1 MKYIIITSISFL
13 ILISL
18 SCKDKGVD
26 PQDNYPPGYQ
36 HDIPWLSLADSP
48 WPMHNADPQATGR
61 SKYLGPM
68 NGIIDWEFVPVGVL
82 GTGVTIDKDSTI
94 YFVTAQNSP
103 SGLNSLNQHGKL
115 KWIYKMGH
123 FENYVTPL
131 ITSDGGI
138 IISNGL
144 SNIYCINPD
153 STIRWEY
160 KIDEVSQININE
172 SLNIDL
178 DGNLYF
184 VNKVNNTLYSISKD
198 GKFNWSLSD
207 ERLKYPSNIP
217 FRTAFSPDGKTLY
230 LPGFSVTVLAVDIV
244 NKNVKWSYGNTL
256 CYALMVDSDG
266 NVYAQ
271 VSNGLVAL
279 DKDGKLKW
287 GYIVTPSDFGAD
299 ASPTIDKQGN
309 IYFATDTLYALDYT
323 GKLRWKYGLNKI
335 CYAPIIC
342 DNNGNIFVG
351 TAGGS
356 VITIVAFNS
365 NGNLLWTISDN
376 SVFPAG
382 SPAIDNDGKLI
393 YPLYHRKV
401 IAIK

>member
-13 ILISL
+13 ILINL
-18 SCKDKGVD
+18 SCKDKGVN
-26 PQDNYPPGYQ
+26 PGDNYPPGYQ
-36 HDIPWLSLADSP
+36 HDIPWPSLADSP
-48 WPMHNADPQATGR
+48 WPMNRADPQATGR
-61 SKYLGPM
+61 SKYLGPI
-68 NGIIDWEFVPVGVL
+68 NGIIDWEFVPVGIL
-82 GTGVTIDKDSTI
+82 TSGVTIDKDSTI

-115 KWIYKMGH
+115 KWLYKMGH

-138 IISNGL
+138 IFSDGL
-144 SNIYCINPD
+144 SKIYCINPD
-153 STIRWEY
+153 STIKWEY
-160 KIDEVSQININE
+160 KIEERSQINLNE

-198 GKFNWSLSD
+198 GKFNWSLRD
-207 ERLKYPSNIP
+207 ERLKRISSIP

-230 LPGFSVTVLAVDIV
+230 IPCISVTVLAVDIV
-244 NKNVKWSYGNTL
+244 NKNVKWSYGNTW
-256 CYALMVDSDG
+256 CHAITVNSDG

-271 VSNGLVAL
+271 VENGLVEL

-287 GYIVTPSDFGAD
+287 DYIVTPSDFGD
-299 ASPTIDKQGN
+299 QSLTIDKQGN
-309 IYFATDTLYALDYT
+309 IYFARDTLYALNYA
-323 GKLRWKYGLNKI
+323 GKLRWKYGLNNP
-335 CYAPIIC
+335 CFGSIIC

-351 TAGGS
+351 TTSGG
-356 VITIVAFNS
+356 VTILAFNS

-376 SVFPAG
+376 STSFPVI
-382 SPAIDNDGKLI
+382 SPAIDANGKLI